1 MIVYD
6 LSCGNGH
13 TFEGW
18 FDDLKAFQDQ
28 QRKNLIACP
37 LCNDTSIRILPST
50 FGIKKSQSEPRA
62 MPKDEISPYDVTPEK
77 MISFFEQN
85 FEDVGGKFAQ
95 EALKM
100 HYDVTEKRNI
110 RGTSTPSEEETL
122 QKEGIKFFKFP
133 VPRID
138 S

>member
-6 LSCGNGH
+6 LTCGNGH

-18 FDDLKAFQDQ
+18 FEDLKAFQN
-28 QRKNLIACP
+28 QRKNNLVACP
-37 LCNDTSIRILPST
+37 LCNDTSIQVLPST
-50 FGIKKSQSEPRA
+50 FGIKKSPTKSANPS
-62 MPKDEISPYDVTPEK
+62 KDETPQQALTPEK
-77 MISFFEQN
+77 IVSFLENN
-85 FEDVGGKFAQ
+85 FEDVGAKFAQ

-110 RGTSTPSEEETL
+110 RGTSTSAEEETL
-122 QKEGIKFFKFP
+122 QKEGIKFLKFP
-133 VPRID
+133 LPRID

>member
-6 LSCGNGH
+6 LLCAKGH

-18 FDDLKAFQDQ
+18 FEDLKAFQDQ
-28 QRKNLIACP
+28 QRKKLVACP
-37 LCNDTSIRILPST
+37 VCNDTSIGVIPST
-50 FGIKKSQSEPRA
+50 FGIKRSASKPQKASKDDTSQLE
-62 MPKDEISPYDVTPEK
+62 VTPEK
-77 MISFFEQN
+77 LVSFLEQN
-85 FEDVGGKFAQ
+85 FEDVGGRFAQ

-100 HYDVTEKRNI
+100 HYDVTHKRNI
-110 RGTSTPSEEETL
+110 RGTSTPAEEETL

-133 VPRID
+133 IPRID